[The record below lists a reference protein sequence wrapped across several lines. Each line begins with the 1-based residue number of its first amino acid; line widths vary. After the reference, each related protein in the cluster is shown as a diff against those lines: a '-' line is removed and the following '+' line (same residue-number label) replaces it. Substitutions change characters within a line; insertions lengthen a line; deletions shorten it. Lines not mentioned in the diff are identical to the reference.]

1 MSKLRVDSLS
11 PTDDSV
17 SILVAD
23 LLSKGNADASLIS
36 AKSSA
41 PGSVSRTILERLDD
55 SLSVKDFGAEGDG
68 STDDTAAIQA
78 LIDYA
83 SANGKCVFFPAGVY
97 MVSQL
102 VIKAKTRMFGLGRAS
117 RLKRNSLNG
126 LDLLYGVN
134 SNALWGTTDANVTNF
149 AHDVE
154 LHDMFLDGGV
164 DGLIVPFST
173 SQAGSAIAIWGHDFR
188 FYNLDI
194 QNFADRGIRTE
205 CIDTNVDWAYTWQE
219 SSFYSIRI
227 RNVGGHGWQFD
238 GPHDSKF
245 TDVSIINS
253 SQKADNT
260 YDNLITGLNGTG
272 DFSGLHLSVSGNY
285 TGNSDSLRPRYSLN
299 LTTSCRFGGGT
310 SIEGAYVPLRIAGGA
325 SQFDASCTYY
335 AAWGRGSDAI
345 AIKMEGSCGL
355 NQVRGRVLGSESFR
369 TGLNQYGVVF
379 GVGTSDS
386 VNNNLIDLTIDG
398 CNIPISFGSSTTTPD
413 GDKGNN
419 TIRIK
424 SYYGGTKT
432 PMGTYGK
439 LNSAGGS
446 ILEFEMSGSS
456 NQLVR
461 SFYQTKSQTLASG
474 QTLTWTFKFP
484 FPSAPVMNVSIV
496 GPSATPTGGVWI
508 NGISGT
514 SASIYNGSGT
524 SVIVNATAST
534 SVADT

>member
-1 MSKLRVDSLS
+1 MGELADTTSDALGDALIGVKQPVTGAVGRTQHDKN
-11 PTDDSV
+11 TDYITV
-17 SILVAD
+17 M
-23 LLSKGNADASLIS
+23 
-36 AKSSA
+36 
-41 PGSVSRTILERLDD
+41 
-55 SLSVKDFGAEGDG
+55 DFGAKGDG
-68 STDDTAAIQA
+68 VTDDTIAIQSA
-78 LIDYA
+78 IDWA
-83 SANGKCVFFPAGVY
+83 SSNGKSVKITDGTF
-97 MVSQL
+97 MVSQIIIKPRTRIFGNGRSS
-102 VIKAKTRMFGLGRAS
+102 VIKRI
-117 RLKRNSLNG
+117 SLNG
-126 LDLLYGVN
+126 LDLIYGVN
-134 SNALWGTTDANVTNF
+134 SNELWNSTDPDVTDF

-154 LHDMFLDGGV
+154 IHDLYLDGGV
-164 DGLIVPFST
+164 DGAIVPFS
-173 SQAGSAIAIWGHDFR
+173 SSNAGSAIAIWGHNLR
-188 FYNLDI
+188 CYNLDI

-245 TDVSIINS
+245 TDVSIINA

-260 YDNLITGLNGTG
+260 YDNFITGLNGTG

-285 TGNSDSLRPRYSLN
+285 TGNSDALRPRYSLN
-299 LTTSCRFGGGT
+299 LTTSCRFSGGT
-310 SIEGAYVPLRIAGGA
+310 SIEGAYVPLRIAGDA
-325 SQFDASCTYY
+325 SQFDGSCTYY

-345 AIKMEGSCGL
+345 AIKMEGPCGL
-355 NQVRGRVLGSESFR
+355 NQLRGRILGSESFR

-379 GVGTSDS
+379 GTGASDS

-456 NQLVR
+456 SQLVR
-461 SFYQTKSQTLASG
+461 SFHQTNSQTLAAG
-474 QTLTWTFKFP
+474 ETLVWTFKFP
-484 FPSAPVMNVSIV
+484 FPSAPIMNASIV

-524 SVIVNATAST
+524 SIIVNATASM
-534 SVADT
+534 SVANT